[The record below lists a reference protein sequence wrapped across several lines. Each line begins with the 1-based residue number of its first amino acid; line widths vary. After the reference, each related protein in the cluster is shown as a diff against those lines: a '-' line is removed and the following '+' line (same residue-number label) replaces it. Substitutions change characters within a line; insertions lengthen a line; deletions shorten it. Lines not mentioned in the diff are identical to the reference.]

1 MLPSRSIGL
10 PGGLKSGP
18 LMPLY
23 LAFLPVGF
31 TMPPRSLGKRW
42 ALTLIRL
49 RRTHLFT
56 LTLKIQGGIFSVA
69 LSLGSLPLRV
79 TEHCVLWS
87 SDFPLHIYYH
97 VRKLRLLELERPSH
111 LLLDWYSSLRKSMRL
126 QFGQRTKSFP
136 PMSEFWVCSVMFIK
150 QPPHTLSTTSI
161 IAFPSFTFD
170 NRL

>member
-56 LTLKIQGGIFSVA
+56 LTPLLAFARKQRGGIFSVA
-69 LSLGSLPLRV
+69 LSLESLPLRV
-79 TEHCVLWS
+79 TEHRVLWS
-87 SDFPLHIYYH
+87 SDFPLHFYC
-97 VRKLRLLELERPSH
+97 RKIGIIKNGAAISPASELV
-111 LLLDWYSSLRKSMRL
+111 L
-126 QFGQRTKSFP
+126 
-136 PMSEFWVCSVMFIK
+136 FIK
-150 QPPHTLSTTSI
+150 KEYALAI
-161 IAFPSFTFD
+161 WAK
-170 NRL
+170 N

>member
-56 LTLKIQGGIFSVA
+56 LTPLLAFAACRYGARKQRGGIFSVA

-79 TEHCVLWS
+79 TEHRVLWS
-87 SDFPLHIYYH
+87 SDFPLHFYC
-97 VRKLRLLELERPSH
+97 RKIGIIRNGAAISPASELV
-111 LLLDWYSSLRKSMRL
+111 L
-126 QFGQRTKSFP
+126 
-136 PMSEFWVCSVMFIK
+136 FIK
-150 QPPHTLSTTSI
+150 KEYALAI
-161 IAFPSFTFD
+161 WAK
-170 NRL
+170 N

>member
-31 TMPPRSLGKRW
+31 TMPPRSPGKRW

-49 RRTHLFT
+49 RQTHLFT

-87 SDFPLHIYYH
+87 SDFPLHSIYCKKIEV
-97 VRKLRLLELERPSH
+97 VRTGAAILPASGLG
-111 LLLDWYSSLRKSMRL
+111 
-126 QFGQRTKSFP
+126 F
-136 PMSEFWVCSVMFIK
+136 FIK
-150 QPPHTLSTTSI
+150 EKY
-161 IAFPSFTFD
+161 AFAIWAK
-170 NRL
+170 N